1 MKFLLAAINAKYIHS
16 NPGVYSLRA
25 FAWTKIP
32 GADIEIGEYTINH
45 QMDLILQDIYRR
57 KPDFIGFS
65 CYIWN
70 ISYIMEIVRDVKKVL
85 PEAEIWLGGP
95 EVSYDAKKVLTR
107 EPDVR
112 GIMRGEG
119 ELTFT
124 ELVRAYL
131 QREKTSVPDGY
142 TGESFRGQAK
152 EETSGCAENTRMP
165 ENAEGENAHSDRL
178 DLSQIPGITYRAA
191 NGEIE
196 EHGPQ
201 RLLSLDEIPFYYDD
215 MAGFENRIVYYESSR
230 GCPFSCSYCLSSID
244 KTVRFRS
251 LDLVLPE
258 LQFFLDH
265 KVPQVKFVDRTFNCK
280 REHTLGIWR
289 YLVEHDNGITNFHFE
304 VSADIFDEEELE
316 LIGKMRPG
324 LIQLEIGVQ
333 STNPDTIREIHRHMD
348 LVKLK
353 RAVDRVY
360 DYRNTHQHLDLIAGL
375 PYENYESFMRSFDD
389 VYRMR
394 PDQLQMG
401 FLKVLKGSY
410 MEEQVAAYDLKYRGI
425 PPYEV
430 LSTKWLPYSDVIRLK
445 GVEDMV
451 EVYYNSG
458 QFPATMKL
466 LEKRF
471 QRPSEIFVNLAEYYE
486 KNGLTGIS
494 HSRLARYEIL
504 YRFLEEDMR
513 EEERDHVT
521 AAKVPETGQPS
532 LADFRDSLM
541 YDLYV
546 RENIK
551 SRPSFASDQSPYKK
565 EVREFFMAEEE
576 NPKWLTDYAGF
587 DSRQMAKMAHL
598 EHMEDGT
605 FVLFDYKKRDPL
617 SGNAGAVRFVY
628 KDGEETWQMK

>member
-25 FAWTKIP
+25 FAQTKIP

-107 EPDVR
+107 ELDVR

-152 EETSGCAENTRMP
+152 EKTSGCAENTRMP

-430 LSTKWLPYSDVIRLK
+430 LSTKWLPYSNVIRLK

-471 QRPSEIFVNLAEYYE
+471 QRPSEVFVNLAEYYE

-565 EVREFFMAEEE
+565 EVRKFFMAEEE